1 METDMETMNRD
12 GLLALY
18 AYNAYAN
25 HLVLDGLAQLSEDE
39 FTRESSPSHSSIHK
53 LLCHILGVEAFFLGN
68 CQERQIERPDLP
80 TLADIRLYWGNLMR
94 EQQDFIASLD
104 ESDLARDLP
113 VQLGQH
119 SFHFPVW
126 QLLVQAFVHSTHH
139 RGELAILLGQMG
151 HPLPT
156 LDIIIHFAKESGQ
169 EWPWK

>member
-1 METDMETMNRD
+1 METDMGTMNRD

-18 AYNAYAN
+18 TYNTYAN
-25 HLVLDGLAQLSEDE
+25 HLMLDGVAQLSEDE
-39 FTRESSPSHSSIHK
+39 FTRESGPSHGSICG
-53 LLCHILGVEAFFLGN
+53 LLLHVLECEAWFLAI
-68 CQERQIERPDLP
+68 CQGRTLEEPDLR
-80 TLADIRLYWGNLMR
+80 TLADIRRNWSNLER
-94 EQQDFIASLD
+94 EQQTFIASLT
-104 ESDLARDLP
+104 EGDLARDLA
-113 VQLGQH
+113 VELGSH
-119 SFHFPVW
+119 PYHFPMW

>member
-1 METDMETMNRD
+1 METNMEPMNRD

-18 AYNAYAN
+18 TYNAYAN
-25 HLVLDGLAQLSEDE
+25 CIVLDGIGELSADE
-39 FTRESSPSHSSIHK
+39 FTRESSPSHGSIRG
-53 LLCHILGVEAFFLGN
+53 LLLHLLECEAWFLAI
-68 CQERQIERPDLP
+68 CRERTFEEPDLP
-80 TLADIRLYWGNLMR
+80 TLADIRRYQSDLLR
-94 EQQDFIASLD
+94 EQLEFIGSLT
-104 ESDLARDLP
+104 ETDLARELTIELRGHP
-113 VQLGQH
+113 Y
-119 SFHFPVW
+119 HFLMW

>member
-1 METDMETMNRD
+1 MGTMNRD

-18 AYNAYAN
+18 AYDAYAN

-39 FTRESSPSHSSIHK
+39 FTREFGPSHGSIRG
-53 LLCHILGVEAFFLGN
+53 LLVHVLECEAWFLAI
-68 CQERQIERPDLP
+68 CQGRTLEELDLP
-80 TLADIRLYWGNLMR
+80 TLADIRRYWGDLER
-94 EQQDFIASLD
+94 EQQTFIAPLT
-104 ESDLARDLP
+104 ESDLSRDFSI
-113 VQLGQH
+113 QLRDRP
-119 SFHFPVW
+119 FHFPMW

-156 LDIIIHFAKESGQ
+156 LDIIIHFMKESGQ

>member
-1 METDMETMNRD
+1 MGTMNRD

-18 AYNAYAN
+18 AYDAYAN

-39 FTRESSPSHSSIHK
+39 FTREFGPSHGSIRG
-53 LLCHILGVEAFFLGN
+53 LLVHVLECEAWFLAI
-68 CQERQIERPDLP
+68 CQGRTLEELDLP
-80 TLADIRLYWGNLMR
+80 TLADIRRYWGDLER
-94 EQQDFIASLD
+94 EQQTFIAPLT

-113 VQLGQH
+113 IELGDCP
-119 SFHFPVW
+119 FHFPTW
-126 QLLVQAFVHSTHH
+126 QLLVQAFIHSTHH

-156 LDIIIHFAKESGQ
+156 LDIIIHFMKESGQ